1 MTLVAAHEAWR
12 AGQLIAAEAAY
23 REAASAPPAPW
34 AASFQLAWLDA
45 AFGRLSPAR
54 ARAFRAQA
62 PGAAAQRRVDVLVAL
77 CEGSDHLDG
86 ALADWDIE
94 ALRTAGAREPD
105 DWWVERARRAWRAGL
120 YGLADACIDEAVE
133 RSVVLA
139 DDKPHWAVGLLT
151 QADEHLAAI
160 G

>member
-1 MTLVAAHEAWR
+1 MTMASAHEAWR
-12 AGQLIAAEAAY
+12 AGRLLAAEAAY
-23 REAASAPPAPW
+23 RAVVDAQPDSW
-34 AASFQLAWLDA
+34 TASFQLAWLDA

-54 ARAFRAQA
+54 ARAFERLA
-62 PGAAAQRRVDVLVAL
+62 PDAVARRRVDVLVVL
-77 CEGSDHLDG
+77 CESNDHLDG
-86 ALADWDIE
+86 GLRDWDIDT
-94 ALRTAGAREPD
+94 LLTTGARESD
-105 DWWVERARRAWRAGL
+105 DWWIERARRAWRAGL
-120 YGLADACIDEAVE
+120 YGLADACVDKAVE

>member
-1 MTLVAAHEAWR
+1 VTLTTAHEAWR
-12 AGQLIAAEAAY
+12 AGRLVAAEAAY
-23 REAASAPPAPW
+23 RDAANAQPDLW
-34 AASFQLAWLDA
+34 TASFQLAWLDA

-54 ARAFRAQA
+54 ARAFHRQA

-86 ALADWDIE
+86 SLRDWDIE
-94 ALRTAGAREPD
+94 ALRSAGAREPD
-105 DWWVERARRAWRAGL
+105 DWWLERARRAWRAGL
-120 YGLADACIDEAVE
+120 YGLADACVDEAVE